1 MSEASFMRQTKYRG
15 IIIGG
20 RIIDVSSLGTSTL
33 VMVKPLRKSV
43 SPFGGDLCFGWL
55 GSPRLYLYKPLGCV
69 SAFWKWMPA
78 GKDKHMQYRKV
89 LQMLE
94 NIPYLSVGLD
104 VGADF
109 TWMSI
114 MLPNGTLTGKPFKI
128 LHSDP
133 HSREL
138 AVTKIKEAQELYS
151 LKSRCFLESTGIY
164 HIPLLYF
171 LRDKGFDCSVINPI
185 ITKNSTNMNVRKV
198 HNDKFDSKKAA
209 KVGLDASIKTSIIPD
224 DDVIDLRNLVRDYYY
239 FKDLQS
245 AVVLKLN
252 AELKVSFPAY
262 LGVFS
267 KVTTKCSL
275 KLLEAYPFAADMLA
289 APKDEIVEMIK
300 STARFGDK
308 YALSKYDAI
317 CAAAEDAAV
326 FGRALKSNAVRI
338 RLYISSYKEYQKHL
352 DDILESLHETVDR
365 LQGTAVY
372 DRICL
377 LQSLRGVGFLSAVVL
392 IAEMGDFDL
401 FPSPKKLYAYFG
413 LDPAVKQSGKFN
425 GDKVHMSKRGSSL
438 ARRILHMVALNN
450 LKVDKG
456 TKEPVNPVIYSY
468 YTDKCRSK
476 KKNVAVGAVMHKIC
490 NIIFAMLRDNKPFEV
505 ITPQEHCER
514 YAAEHHDIT
523 GINAA

>member
-1 MSEASFMRQTKYRG
+1 MHQTKYRG
-15 IIIGG
+15 IITEAG
-20 RIIDVSSLGTSTL
+20 SLTTPPWEPAFRL
-33 VMVKPLRKSV
+33 AKPLRKSV

-78 GKDKHMQYRKV
+78 GKDKTMQYQKV
-89 LQMLE
+89 LKMLE
-94 NIPYLSVGLD
+94 SIPYLSVGLD

-114 MLPNGTLTGKPFKI
+114 MLPNGTLAGKPFKI
-128 LHSDP
+128 IHSDP
-133 HSREL
+133 QSREL
-138 AVTKIKEAQELYS
+138 AVAKIKEAQEAYS

-164 HIPLLYF
+164 HIPLLCF

-185 ITKNSTNMNVRKV
+185 ITKNSTNMNVRKL

-209 KVGLDASIKTSIIPD
+209 KVGLDASLKTSIIPD
-224 DDVIDLRNLVRDYYY
+224 DEVIDLRNLVRDYYY

-245 AVVLKLN
+245 AVVLKLT

-262 LGVFS
+262 RKVFS
-267 KVTTKCSL
+267 KVTTQTSL
-275 KLLEAYPFAADMLA
+275 KLLDAYPLAEDLLA
-289 APKDEIVEMIK
+289 APKETVVEMIR
-300 STARFGDK
+300 STARFGRK
-308 YALSKYDAI
+308 YALAKYDALRT
-317 CAAAEDAAV
+317 AAEDAAI
-326 FGRALKSNAVRI
+326 FGRALKSNSVRI
-338 RLYISSYKEYQKHL
+338 RLYIDSYREYQKRL
-352 DDILESLHETVDR
+352 DTIMEAIHASVDGLKDSPTHGRIL
-365 LQGTAVY
+365 
-372 DRICL
+372 L
-377 LQSLRGVGFLSAVVL
+377 LQSLRGVGFMSAVVL
-392 IAEMGDFDL
+392 VAEMGSFDL

-456 TKEPVNPVIYSY
+456 SGMPVNPVIHSY
-468 YTDKCRSK
+468 YADKCKAK

-505 ITPQEHCER
+505 ITPQEHCKQ
-514 YAAEHHDIT
+514 YLAAHPSKAQ
-523 GINAA
+523 NAA